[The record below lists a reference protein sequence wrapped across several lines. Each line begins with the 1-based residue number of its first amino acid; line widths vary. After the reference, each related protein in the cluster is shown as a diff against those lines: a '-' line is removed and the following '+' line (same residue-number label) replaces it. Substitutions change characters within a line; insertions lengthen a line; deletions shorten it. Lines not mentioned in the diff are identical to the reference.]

1 MAKTK
6 GVEKKSALLQQHIK
20 GELQK
25 EYENDLIE
33 LEQESTKR
41 QKPKYVRESFHSG
54 SYNCRSG

>member
-6 GVEKKSALLQQHIK
+6 GIEKKSALLQQHIK

-25 EYENDLIE
+25 EYEYELIE
-33 LEQESTKR
+33 LGQESAKK
-41 QKPKYVRESFHSG
+41 QKQKYVRESFHWG